1 MKRYSPGTTPV
12 VPAGTDSCFVL
23 ITCTG
28 VGFPSHM
35 AGRGTPLT
43 IVTPLWTNTNDAGLD
58 GDHHGGALLHGA
70 DLGPAVDDEPGDDDP
85 TEPEGGVSPPFGVH
99 AETSN
104 TPASPSTASTRECVE
119 PLPGRGCLGVR
130 PIPVDMALRLAL
142 VRNRCR
148 REGLPRPVK

>member
-43 IVTPLWTNTNDAGLD
+43 IVTPLWTNTNDAGT
-58 GDHHGGALLHGA
+58 
-70 DLGPAVDDEPGDDDP
+70 AVDDEPGDDDP